1 MPISIGSKY
10 QNKMKNYTIKNI
22 ASTLCVITSL
32 VFTNTLLGQSH
43 YPGQHKDKIQLQD
56 KAAIQLSAFD
66 VQDVKLLDS
75 PFKENMKRE
84 SNWILSLKV
93 NSLLHSFRNNAG
105 VYAGNEGG
113 YFVTEKLGGWE
124 SLDCDLRGHS
134 TGHIMS
140 GLALLYASTGDEVY
154 KVKSDSIVNGLAE
167 VQKTLNQGGYLSAY
181 PQNLIDRN
189 IAGQR
194 VWAPWYT
201 LHKIISGLIDQYL
214 YCNNTTALEIA
225 KGMSAWAYN
234 KLSPLSQEQRALM
247 LRNEFGGINDS
258 FYNLYAITAN
268 PKDKFLAE
276 FFYHDAVLDPLL
288 QGEDI
293 LDKKHANT
301 YIPKLIGLTRGYEL
315 EGNKNYEQSAEFFWN
330 TVVNHHSF
338 ITGSNSDK
346 EKFFKPDHI
355 SEHLT
360 GYTAESCNVYNM
372 LKLTRHLF
380 AYEPNSKYA
389 DYYEKALYNHILG
402 QQDTITGQVAYF
414 LPMLS
419 GAHKVYSTKENSF
432 WCCVGSGFENQAK
445 YGEFIYY
452 HNSKDLFVNL
462 FIPSEL
468 NWKEKGLK
476 ITQQT
481 HFPESNKTI
490 FTISTNTAITSAI
503 NIRYPEWASKMEIIV
518 NGRKIKI
525 NKAANGYVPIER
537 KWNSGD
543 RIEVVF
549 GMQLKLNPTKDNAN
563 VAAFTYG
570 PIVLAGRRGTEG
582 MIAPAPFSNPKLY
595 NDYYTYDYHIPNTL
609 SDKLELSTKNFQ
621 KDIKPINNKALN
633 FKLEK
638 EGITLAPLYK
648 IHRERYTI
656 YWNLN
661 NKK

>member
-1 MPISIGSKY
+1 
-10 QNKMKNYTIKNI
+10 MKNSKSPKIVSNTILAMVMSFSI
-22 ASTLCVITSL
+22 VSI
-32 VFTNTLLGQSH
+32 GQSH
-43 YPGQHKDKIQLQD
+43 YPGQHADKLKVLD
-56 KAAIQLSAFD
+56 KAPIKLYGFDLSA
-66 VQDVKLLDS
+66 VKLLDS

-93 NSLLHSFRNNAG
+93 NSLLHSFRTNAG
-105 VYAGNEGG
+105 VYSGNEGG
-113 YFVTEKLGGWE
+113 YFVTKKLGGWE
-124 SLDCDLRGHS
+124 SLDCDLRGH
-134 TGHIMS
+134 TAGHIMS
-140 GLALLYASTGDEVY
+140 GLSLLYATTGDEVY

-167 VQKTLNQGGYLSAY
+167 VQKVLNQGGYLSAY
-181 PQNLIDRN
+181 PQSLIDRN
-189 IAGQR
+189 IAGKS

-201 LHKIISGLIDQYL
+201 LHKIVSGLIDQYL
-214 YCNNTTALEIA
+214 YCNNETALEIV

-276 FFYHDAVLDPLL
+276 FFYHDAVLEPLL
-288 QGEDI
+288 NGEDI

-315 EGNKNYEQSAEFFWN
+315 EGNRNYEKCAEFFWN

-360 GYTAESCNVYNM
+360 GYTGESCNVYNM

-380 AYEPNSKYA
+380 AYQPNSKYA

-402 QQDTITGQVAYF
+402 QQDTISGNVAYF
-414 LPMLS
+414 LPMKP
-419 GAHKVYSTKENSF
+419 GAHKVYSTKEDSF

-452 HNSKDLFVNL
+452 HNTNDLYVNL

-468 NWKEKGLK
+468 NWKEKGMIVK
-476 ITQQT
+476 QETY
-481 HFPESNKTI
+481 FPESDRTV
-490 FTISTNTAITSAI
+490 FTIKTTSIVTATI
-503 NIRYPEWASKMEIIV
+503 NIRYPEWASKVTIKV
-518 NGRKIKI
+518 NGKNFQIRK
-525 NKAANGYVPIER
+525 AENGYIPLER
-537 KWNSGD
+537 KWNNGD
-543 RIEVVF
+543 SIEVIF
-549 GMQLKLNPTKDNAN
+549 SMQLKLNPTKDNPN
-563 VAAFTYG
+563 VMAFTYG
-570 PIVLAGRRGTEG
+570 PIVLAGKLGTEG
-582 MIAPAPFSNPKLY
+582 MIEPAPFSNPKLY
-595 NDYYTYDYHIPNTL
+595 NDYYTYDYHIPNTI
-609 SDKLELSTKNFQ
+609 SNKIELNTKNFQ
-621 KDIKPINNKALN
+621 KDIQPIKNTPLN
-633 FKLEK
+633 FKLLK

-648 IHRERYTI
+648 IHRERYSI
-656 YWNLN
+656 YWNLDN
-661 NKK
+661 NK